1 MDPTIFS
8 KRKLT
13 ASRDRAH
20 ESHRCRY
27 GLSKKLSYEAV
38 WEVRS
43 VLGVISSRFHVENTG
58 RIADLDVVHPP

>member
-1 MDPTIFS
+1 M
-8 KRKLT
+8 
-13 ASRDRAH
+13 
-20 ESHRCRY
+20 
-27 GLSKKLSYEAV
+27 SKKLSYEAV